1 MSSRLTNFTYKIF
14 GDHRGKTLALKKSG
28 FKNEAEAVQ
37 WANSIT
43 VEPLSEMSE
52 LTIIKQIRDNRP
64 DLTLATA
71 SYIAK
76 RSKARFA

>member
-1 MSSRLTNFTYKIF
+1 MSNLLTNFTHKIF
-14 GDHRGKTLALKKSG
+14 GDRRGKTIALNKAG
-28 FKNEAEAVQ
+28 FKNEAEAAQ

-43 VEPLSEMSE
+43 TEPLSEMSE